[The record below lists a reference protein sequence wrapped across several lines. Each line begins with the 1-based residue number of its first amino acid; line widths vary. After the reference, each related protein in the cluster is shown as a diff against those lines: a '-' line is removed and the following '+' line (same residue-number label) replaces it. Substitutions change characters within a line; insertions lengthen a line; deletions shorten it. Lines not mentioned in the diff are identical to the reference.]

1 MEVGPVNDVRR
12 GGRVPANP
20 SGAGYLDVGG
30 LAVEFPGWTVE
41 LVQDPPG
48 WRASRDTAPALVIA
62 ASSFVELRTLL
73 DEADRH
79 DCRRATYALAK
90 ALRRHGV
97 TAKVYGQA
105 IVAESARGARRTI
118 VAGRG
123 LFSWTSGVPI
133 GAITDVAGAVDR
145 VLRGLGA
152 S

>member
-1 MEVGPVNDVRR
+1 VNDVRR
-12 GGRVPANP
+12 GGRVAANR
-20 SGAGYLDVGG
+20 SVETGIGE
-30 LAVEFPGWTVE
+30 LAAEFPGWTIE
-41 LVQDPPG
+41 LVQDPAVL
-48 WRASRDTAPALVIA
+48 RASRDTGAPLVIA
-62 ASSFVELRTLL
+62 TGSLAELRTLL

-90 ALRRHGV
+90 ALRGHGV

-105 IVAESARGARRTI
+105 IIAESPRGARRTI